1 MEFGKKLVKL
11 RKEKG
16 MSQSELAE
24 ELGVSRQAVSRWEG
38 GASFPS
44 TENLKCISALYG
56 VSLDD
61 LLSTSLEEQDT
72 AHEKQLKEEKL
83 EQNTQNGI
91 GHFRRNTKELKTT
104 IFFRRV
110 VVFACIIISIAA
122 IILLMTQMAKT
133 KPEIISLEDLRREET
148 FSVSE
153 ETFSINW

>member
-1 MEFGKKLVKL
+1 MEFGKNLVKL

-38 GASFPS
+38 GTSLPS
-44 TENLKCISALYG
+44 IENLKCISTLYG

-61 LLSTSLEEQDT
+61 LLREEQDSVPEQHRTEETPAQAKRT
-72 AHEKQLKEEKL
+72 ARKDNQR
-83 EQNTQNGI
+83 I
-91 GHFRRNTKELKTT
+91 KTT
-104 IFFRRV
+104 PFLKRV
-110 VVFACIIISIAA
+110 GVLVFILFLVATIIV
-122 IILLMTQMAKT
+122 LFVQMLDKQP
-133 KPEIISLEDLRREET
+133 KIVSMKNLKREES

>member
-1 MEFGKKLVKL
+1 MEFGKNLVKL

-38 GASFPS
+38 GTSLPS
-44 TENLKCISALYG
+44 IENLKCISTLYG

-61 LLSTSLEEQDT
+61 LLREEQDSVPEQHRTEESPTQAKRT
-72 AHEKQLKEEKL
+72 ARKDNQR
-83 EQNTQNGI
+83 I
-91 GHFRRNTKELKTT
+91 KTT
-104 IFFRRV
+104 PFLKRV
-110 VVFACIIISIAA
+110 GVLVFILFLVATIIV
-122 IILLMTQMAKT
+122 LFVQMLDNQPKIVSM
-133 KPEIISLEDLRREET
+133 KNLKREES